1 MLSNNSRSISPVG
14 IGLGLLG
21 GTGDVA
27 LPPKSRGMGGRTLPL
42 FATPGEG
49 DPGGNISRS
58 VVGDTG
64 VKPFIMEGCISGEAA
79 TTVWLE
85 ETLKK
90 DEEPLLAVVIRV
102 APEGRPVFSFSFSLS
117 IDGSRSLPLS
127 RFIPKESLEAFLT
140 IEGRLGTGVTVDVSP
155 EVEDVCWPCPWPLI
169 VGSMEE
175 RSIEGR

>member
-27 LPPKSRGMGGRTLPL
+27 PPPKSRGMGGRTLPL
-42 FATPGEG
+42 FAIPGVPGEG

-85 ETLKK
+85 DTLKK
-90 DEEPLLAVVIRV
+90 DEEPLLAVVISV
-102 APEGRPVFSFSFSLS
+102 APEGRPADSFSFSLS

-155 EVEDVCWPCPWPLI
+155 EVEDVC
-169 VGSMEE
+169 
-175 RSIEGR
+175 